1 MPRPPRYAPTTAMH
15 LLRVSVAH
23 GLPANCAISAF
34 FYLIVTIAGAVW
46 GVAAVSCFFKLEGA
60 LSGQGAGL
68 VAAGFLPLF
77 MTPWAIPAVWVAMRI
92 LEGWI
97 EVLSPGRDR

>member
-1 MPRPPRYAPTTAMH
+1 MH

-34 FYLIVTIAGAVW
+34 LYLIVTIAAAIRGI
-46 GVAAVSCFFKLEGA
+46 AAVYCLFKIEVELRA
-60 LSGQGAGL
+60 QGVGL

-77 MTPWAIPAVWVAMRI
+77 MTPWAIPVVWVAMRI
-92 LEGWI
+92 LDGWI
-97 EVLSPGRDR
+97 EVLSPSRGR